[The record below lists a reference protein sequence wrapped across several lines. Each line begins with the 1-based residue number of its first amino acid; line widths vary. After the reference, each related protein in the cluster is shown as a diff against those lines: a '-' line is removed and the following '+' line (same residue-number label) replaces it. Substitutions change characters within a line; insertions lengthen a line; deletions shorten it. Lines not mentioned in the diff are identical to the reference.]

1 MTITACYPFVTTD
14 KLAESKVYYQ
24 ALGYAVVVEGPV
36 WTHLAV
42 PGNPT
47 LQLGL
52 MDIRNEQVGP
62 PFNVPGRLFL
72 GLMVNDADAAFA
84 AASAA
89 GDTAEPTP
97 EDMPWGQRRFTAID
111 PDGNP
116 IDISALTKVETPFTH
131 AIRTLMAA

>member
-14 KLAESKVYYQ
+14 KRDESVAYYE
-24 ALGYAVVVEGPV
+24 ALGYAVVVEGPA

-52 MDIRNEQVGP
+52 LDIGHESVEA
-62 PFNVPGRLFL
+62 PFDVPGRLFL
-72 GLMVNDADAAFA
+72 GLMVNDADDAFA
-84 AASAA
+84 RARSV
-89 GDTAEPTP
+89 GRTLEPAP
-97 EDMPWGQRRFTAID
+97 QDMPWGQRRFTAID

-116 IDISALTKVETPFTH
+116 IDFAAVTAADTPFTH

>member
-1 MTITACYPFVTTD
+1 MTITACYPFVTTE
-14 KLAESKVYYQ
+14 KVAESKAYYR
-24 ALGYAVVVEGPV
+24 ALGYAVVVEGPA

-52 MDIRNEQVGP
+52 LDIGHESVGA
-62 PFNVPGRLFL
+62 PFDVPGRLFL
-72 GLMVNDADAAFA
+72 GLMVSDADAAFA

-89 GDTAEPTP
+89 GDTAEPAP

-116 IDISALTKVETPFTH
+116 IDIAALAKVETPFTR

>member
-14 KLAESKVYYQ
+14 KIAESKAYYR
-24 ALGYAVVVEGPV
+24 ALGYEVVIEGPV
-36 WTHLAV
+36 WAHLAV

-52 MDIRNEQVGP
+52 MDIGHELVGP
-62 PFNVPGRLFL
+62 PFDVPGRLFL
-72 GLMVNDADAAFA
+72 GLMVDDADAAYA
-84 AASAA
+84 GAKDA
-89 GDTAEPTP
+89 GDVREPAP
-97 EDMPWGQRRFTAID
+97 VDVPWGQRRFTAID

-116 IDISALTKVETPFTH
+116 IDVAQLTSAETPFSH

>member
-14 KLAESKVYYQ
+14 KLAESKAYYR

-52 MDIRNEQVGP
+52 MDINHEQVGP
-62 PFNVPGRLFL
+62 PFNAPGRLFL
-72 GLMVNDADAAFA
+72 GLLVNDADDAFA
-84 AASAA
+84 RAKAA
-89 GDTAEPTP
+89 GRTGEPAP

-111 PDGNP
+111 PNGNP
-116 IDISALTKVETPFTH
+116 IDVSALTGVETPFTH